1 MRWHD
6 SSQTLCWPCRLVSIR
21 PAPIRQN
28 DGLLNL
34 AIRHGPVDLQRLSN
48 LQRLQ
53 WRLSDGCLACSFL
66 QDYPTRNRP
75 PFRAALEHNFG
86 FEILALDIA
95 LEVES
100 GFFADVMH
108 GVILL
113 KDLSGDT
120 IELFAASDLDKAF
133 E

>member
-1 MRWHD
+1 MSWTRGNK
-6 SSQTLCWPCRLVSIR
+6 CE
-21 PAPIRQN
+21 A
-28 DGLLNL
+28 
-34 AIRHGPVDLQRLSN
+34 LQ
-48 LQRLQ
+48 
-53 WRLSDGCLACSFL
+53 
-66 QDYPTRNRP
+66 
-75 PFRAALEHNFG
+75 HNFG
-86 FEILALDIA
+86 FEILVLDIA

-113 KDLSGDT
+113 KDLSGDA

>member
-1 MRWHD
+1 MWGIPAIV
-6 SSQTLCWPCRLVSIR
+6 SNNVSILSPKCANASSDRR
-21 PAPIRQN
+21 PE
-28 DGLLNL
+28 
-34 AIRHGPVDLQRLSN
+34 
-48 LQRLQ
+48 
-53 WRLSDGCLACSFL
+53 
-66 QDYPTRNRP
+66 NRR
-75 PFRAALEHNFG
+75 PFRAALQHNFG

-113 KDLSGDT
+113 KNLSGDT
-120 IELFAASDLDKAF
+120 IELFAATYLDEAS